1 MLPYLNYEGV
11 IFMGSISDAK
21 LRAMAKQ
28 PGQSTRYPVP
38 QLFAEWLEG
47 GLGRGQYF
55 GKIDPLLPP
64 VLISKMK
71 AGIAPITFEY
81 ALRLERA
88 QKPSKEPFKAIDIM
102 TFSQDQELYRYV
114 TGQEPAPAPVVKTV
128 RPSLTTNDSAHA
140 AGA

>member
-1 MLPYLNYEGV
+1 
-11 IFMGSISDAK
+11 MGSISDAK
-21 LRAMAKQ
+21 LRGMNKK
-28 PGQSTRYPVP
+28 PGQATRYPVP
-38 QLFAEWLEG
+38 QLFVEWLDG

-55 GKIDPLLPP
+55 GKVDPLLPP

-81 ALRLERA
+81 AVRLERA
-88 QKPSKEPFKAIDIM
+88 QKPSREPFKAIDIM

-128 RPSLTTNDSAHA
+128 RPSLATNDIARA
-140 AGA
+140 TGA